1 MGKWINS
8 RNSLVGVDSGLN
20 VADVENLNE
29 NKETTT
35 DAQKNKVSRLAKVTE
50 IPKATLNRYVI
61 KVKEFGLE
69 NVNFN
74 PGSDHLKIFTMEQE
88 ILLANYIKHA
98 CLIHFEL
105 STKASRRLAFEF
117 ANANNVA
124 IPDGWKSNK
133 MAGKDWLYSFMT
145 RHTLSLRTPEQ
156 TSLIAKPKLIVMD
169 NHESHLSTEALDF
182 AKENGIILPT
192 LPPHCS
198 HKLQTLDVA
207 AFRSFK
213 KFYNAACDTWMIN
226 NPGKPITIYSIAV
239 LPFNSDIFIEE
250 DFLSALVTDRLA
262 SPHQP
267 IASTSRNLDEVLSS
281 PGLPFVV
288 DAVVSPEEIRPHPK
302 APSRKGERN
311 IKKKR
316 SAILT
321 DTPTKKALEEEAAKR
336 NDKKN
341 QKVVAKKRSI
351 TNMNKESVSPWG
363 WIPSLNDNELLQS
376 VDYILEKLLLGNS
389 ENTDVEDTT
398 PVSCSVQLDNL
409 FECGTVTAADIN
421 NAEALLQENVLEEVT
436 TANSTE
442 SDNYEL

>member
-1 MGKWINS
+1 
-8 RNSLVGVDSGLN
+8 
-20 VADVENLNE
+20 
-29 NKETTT
+29 
-35 DAQKNKVSRLAKVTE
+35 
-50 IPKATLNRYVI
+50 
-61 KVKEFGLE
+61 
-69 NVNFN
+69 
-74 PGSDHLKIFTMEQE
+74 MEQE

-98 CLIHFEL
+98 CLIHFGL

-124 IPDGWKSNK
+124 SPSGWMVSDLFSSVLKHFVEHERPTVAN
-133 MAGKDWLYSFMT
+133 
-145 RHTLSLRTPEQ
+145 
-156 TSLIAKPKLIVMD
+156 PKLIIMD
-169 NHESHLSTEALDF
+169 NLESHLSTEAFDF
-182 AKENGIILPT
+182 AKENGIILLT

-207 AFRSFK
+207 VFRSFK

-226 NPGKPITIYSIAV
+226 NPGKPITIYSIAGLV
-239 LPFNSDIFIEE
+239 GDAFPNSFTPLNISNGFKKTGI
-250 DFLSALVTDRLA
+250 VPA

-267 IASTSRNLDEVLSS
+267 IASTSRNLDEELSS
-281 PGLPFVV
+281 PRLPLVV

-302 APSRKGERN
+302 APSRKGARN

-316 SAILT
+316 SAILI
-321 DTPTKKALEEEAAKR
+321 DTPTKKALEEQAAKR

-389 ENTDVEDTT
+389 ENTDVESDVQDTT

-442 SDNYEL
+442 SDNYKL